1 MISHLI
7 FYLKGI
13 NARLKYKLNRQF
25 AEYLMQYLVY
35 ICRELTNKGLTKVLP
50 LNWFTNLASMKISY
64 NLRFGKMGHGDDMRK
79 EKTNPNN
86 QSPNFSKISK
96 S

>member
-64 NLRFGKMGHGDDMRK
+64 NLR
-79 EKTNPNN
+79 
-86 QSPNFSKISK
+86 
-96 S
+96 